1 MKRPVLII
9 AAISVL
15 LTAALWLHEYLYDKP
30 SVPYTTSQYIIE
42 TLTIGPF
49 FCVIIFALLYL
60 PYAIFKSLVRK
71 IRRSGR

>member
-30 SVPYTTSQYIIE
+30 SVPYTTSQHIIE
-42 TLTIGPF
+42 ALTIGPF
-49 FCVIIFALLYL
+49 FCAIIFALLYL
-60 PYAIFKSLVRK
+60 PYLIVRSLIRK
-71 IRRSGR
+71 K